1 MKNSLAALSSIFL
14 LSTISGYSNAKDHTA
29 NPRPIISNNG
39 EEIVIYPAKK
49 VITME
54 SAQKEATA
62 VSVRG
67 KKIIG
72 VGTVAQL

>member
-1 MKNSLAALSSIFL
+1 MKNTLTTLSSIFL
-14 LSTISGYSNAKDHTA
+14 LSIVSGYTNAKDNIA
-29 NPRPIISNNG
+29 NPRPIITNNG

-49 VITME
+49 VITM
-54 SAQKEATA
+54 SSDINTATA

-72 VGTVAQL
+72 VGTIA